1 MPASI
6 AHHVPGCP
14 AFVPGIRLCGHGR
27 SPIARSH
34 DAPDPGGIVARLS
47 RAVKQSKFVLSPTD
61 RLKSSCFRRPLLIA
75 FVLSPTRLRAFGDP
89 TSCFRRPIYE
99 SGGSESRE
107 PGGFLR
113 QALSRS
119 GDGVIFTRVAAA
131 FRRTRPF
138 ACSAVT
144 STSSKVKSGMV
155 FSSTIRFS
163 SKRKC
168 FNEL

>member
-47 RAVKQSKFVLSPTD
+47 GGTKQSKFVLSPTD
-61 RLKSSCFRRPLLIA
+61 RMKSSCFRRPLIIV
-75 FVLSPTRLRAFGDP
+75 FVLSTTRLRAFSDP
-89 TSCFRRPIYE
+89 TSCFRRPIANQVMT
-99 SGGSESRE
+99 SR
-107 PGGFLR
+107 GRCAISR
-113 QALSRS
+113 QGLSRR

-131 FRRTRPF
+131 LRRTRPF

-144 STSSKVKSGMV
+144 STSSKVKSGIA

>member
-27 SPIARSH
+27 SPIARSQ
-34 DAPDPGGIVARLS
+34 DAPDPGGIVARLN

-89 TSCFRRPIYE
+89 TSCFRRPINE
-99 SGGSESRE
+99 SGRGESHR
-107 PGGFLR
+107 FSR